1 MEKLQEAAWRLGKN
15 VTEVGFTI
23 CTPRNQLQP
32 LILEKPIEVAK
43 LIIKPRRKKKER
55 GIQCGSWKE
64 RPQVWEGR
72 SKIK

>member
-23 CTPRNQLQP
+23 YTPRNQLQP
-32 LILEKPIEVAK
+32 PILEKPIEVAK

-55 GIQCGSWKE
+55 YS
-64 RPQVWEGR
+64 VWQ
-72 SKIK
+72 